1 MHEILGSMKNMRVL
15 EPVPTIR
22 SALAAD
28 TREAITDLARQL
40 AEA

>member
-1 MHEILGSMKNMRVL
+1 MREILGSMKNVRVL

-22 SALAAD
+22 SALTPESRDALVA
-28 TREAITDLARQL
+28 LARQL

>member
-1 MHEILGSMKNMRVL
+1 MREILGSMKNMRVL
-15 EPVPTIR
+15 EPVPTIC

>member
-1 MHEILGSMKNMRVL
+1 MREILGSMKNVCVL

-22 SALAAD
+22 SALPPESRDALVA
-28 TREAITDLARQL
+28 LARQL